1 MDFSSAINNLIPNP
15 NQLVD
20 IFGSYYLKSFKNNQP
35 KKHSNLNELSNIIY
49 NFKVSFRLHLRI
61 YMIEHILR
69 RYLSRLLE
77 QDGGSKWYD
86 TSIVLHDYQKD
97 DIALAKKRLKHKLLQ
112 LNSNSIQSFLPFG
125 FWVGF
130 FEKKYLSFW
139 KAKNRKKRFFDT
151 NVNETY
157 IAQLGKDLRTA
168 NNIRNKIAHQ
178 VCVFTDIHQP
188 EEDIKNQIDFLDDLI
203 SRLKPHCAT
212 SIHSFIRI
220 SES

>member
-20 IFGSYYLKSFKNNQP
+20 IFGSYYLKSFKNHQP
-35 KKHSNLNELSNIIY
+35 KKHPNLNELSNIIY

-61 YMIEHILR
+61 YMIEHLLR

-77 QDGGSKWYD
+77 QDGGSKWYN

-97 DIALAKKRLKHKLLQ
+97 DIASAKKRLKNKGFQ

-130 FEKKYLSFW
+130 FEKKYLYFW
-139 KAKNRKKRFFDT
+139 NAKKRKKRFFSTHVED
-151 NVNETY
+151 NY
-157 IAQLGKDLRTA
+157 IAQLSKDLRKA
-168 NNIRNKIAHQ
+168 NDIRNKIAHQ
-178 VCVFTDIHQP
+178 VCVFTDIHQL
-188 EEDIKNQIDFLDDLI
+188 ETDIKNQIDFLDDLI

-212 SIHSFIRI
+212 SVHSFIRI
-220 SES
+220 AES